1 MRNLPI
7 GAEVQP
13 GGGVHFRIWAPA
25 SKSVRVRIGEEIAL
39 GRGGLEKELSPEGTG
54 YFSGVV
60 EQAQAGDFY
69 RFVLDSGSFPDP
81 ASRFQPAGPHEAS
94 QVIDPHAYR
103 WQDDGWPG
111 AGDGPHVLYEM
122 HIGTFTRQGT
132 WAAAAELLPGLA
144 ELGITILEVMPIA
157 DFPGRFGWGYDG
169 VNLFA
174 PTRLYGSPDE
184 ARAFV
189 DRAHAQGLA
198 VILDVVYNHLGPD
211 GNYLPHFSK
220 DYFTDR
226 YETEWGEPLNFDGL
240 NAKPVR
246 DYFLA
251 NAAYWIREFHFDGFR
266 FDATQQIFDASP
278 RHILAEISQAVREA
292 ARPRTVYLVAENE
305 PQDVRTIQSPAQG
318 GYGLDAVWNDDFHH
332 SAIVAL
338 TGKREAY
345 YTDYQG
351 LAQEFVS
358 AVRFG
363 FLYQGQYYYWQQQG
377 RGTPAFGVPSQRFV
391 NFLQNHDQVANS
403 LGGHRIHTLAAPGA
417 VRAATALLLLGPWTP
432 MLFQGQEFAAS
443 TPFLYFADHVGGLA
457 EKVAAGR
464 TEFLKQFASL
474 SSPDIAERLPS
485 PESEATFRRCRLRN
499 DERLEGTHGQV
510 FELHRDL
517 IQLRKRDPV
526 LAGSA
531 REGLDAQ
538 TLNQRAFL
546 VRYFGAVPGD
556 DRLLIFNFDHDVEV
570 RPAPFPL
577 LAPPPDRG
585 WKVLWTSEHPSYGGQ
600 GLPLWDTTGPV
611 NLPGFSA
618 ILLGPE
624 PRQTCTR

>member
-7 GAEVQP
+7 GAEVQR
-13 GGGVHFRIWAPA
+13 GGVHFRIWAPA
-25 SKSVRVRIGEEIAL
+25 SKAVKVRVGKEPGLGKGAVEE
-39 GRGGLEKELSPEGTG
+39 ELRPEGTG

-60 EQAQAGDFY
+60 EETEAGDFY
-69 RFVLDSGSFPDP
+69 HYVLDSGSFPDP

-94 QVIDPHAYR
+94 QVIDPRAYA
-103 WQDDGWPG
+103 WKDDGWAG
-111 AGDGPHVLYEM
+111 AGDGPHVIYEM
-122 HIGTFTRQGT
+122 HVGTFTEAGT

-144 ELGITILEVMPIA
+144 ELGITILEIMPIA

-169 VNLFA
+169 VSLFA
-174 PTRLYGSPDE
+174 PTRLYGSPDDV
-184 ARAFV
+184 RAFV

-211 GNYLPHFSK
+211 GNYLTKFSQ

-226 YETEWGEPLNFDGL
+226 YQTEWGEPFNFDGP
-240 NAKPVR
+240 NSKPVR
-246 DYFLA
+246 EYFLA
-251 NAAYWIREFHFDGFR
+251 NVAYWIREFHFDGFR

-278 RHILAEISQAVREA
+278 KHILVELSQAARESA
-292 ARPRTVYLVAENE
+292 GPRKVYLVAENE
-305 PQDVRTIQSPAQG
+305 PQDVRIIRSQAQG
-318 GYGLDAVWNDDFHH
+318 GYALDAIWNDDFHH

-363 FLYQGQYYYWQQQG
+363 FLYQGQYYHWQQKA
-377 RGTPAFGVPSQRFV
+377 RGTPSLGVPPQMFV

-417 VRAATALLLLGPWTP
+417 VRTATALLLLGPWTP

-443 TPFLYFADHVGGLA
+443 TPFLYFADHVDWLA

-464 TEFLKQFASL
+464 TEFLKQFPSL
-474 SSPDIAERLPS
+474 SSPEIAGRLPS
-485 PESEATFRRCRLRN
+485 PEAQDTFKSCRLRN
-499 DERLEGTHGQV
+499 GERLEGIHGQV

-517 IQLRKRDPV
+517 IQLKKNDPV

-531 REGLDAQ
+531 RRGLDAQ
-538 TLNQRAFL
+538 TLSQRAFL
-546 VRYFGAVPGD
+546 VRYFGEIPGD
-556 DRLLIFNFDHDVEV
+556 DRLLICNLDHDVEV

-585 WKVLWTSEHPSYGGQ
+585 WKVLWTSEHPTYGGQ
-600 GLPLWDTTGPV
+600 GLPLFQTAGPV
-611 NLPGFSA
+611 TLPGLSA
-618 ILLGPE
+618 ILLGSETPQ
-624 PRQTCTR
+624 PCAG